1 VSRYS
6 GLDTDQRDT
15 LHPLSTFLLVL
26 FFLTTLLPVLS
37 ACGGETSPRLG
48 DAGPRPAEIPS
59 NSSSRLGA
67 KGAVLVATGRQSF
80 EGTLPVRCALHEE
93 AGLQINLRTGDPDL
107 PVVTVRID
115 EIGGEGPYRGQ
126 LFVTGRT
133 RTGGLAGSTGEV
145 SVDLQKE
152 GSNPASGDPA
162 VLQGSFEGTYQGE
175 AGKGS
180 IQGRFRGCSYPLR
193 NAAPPQTV
201 SSSVA
206 R

>member
-1 VSRYS
+1 
-6 GLDTDQRDT
+6 
-15 LHPLSTFLLVL
+15 LHPFSTFLSV
-26 FFLTTLLPVLS
+26 FFLTALLPVLS
-37 ACGGETSPRLG
+37 ACGGETPPRLS

-59 NSSSRLGA
+59 RSSSRLGA

-80 EGTLPVRCALHEE
+80 EGTLPVRCAVHDR

-107 PVVTVRID
+107 PVVTVRIG
-115 EIGGEGPYRGQ
+115 EVEGEGPYRGQ

-145 SVDLQKE
+145 SLDLRKE
-152 GSNPASGDPA
+152 GST
-162 VLQGSFEGTYQGE
+162 LQGSFEGSYQGE

-180 IQGRFRGCSYPLR
+180 VQGRFRGCSHPPR
-193 NAAPPQTV
+193 NAAPAQTV
-201 SSSVA
+201 SSSAA